1 MRKNSPVR
9 LVDFSRLV
17 KEKVVPSR
25 ERTDGGIE
33 DDPAGGSIPVR
44 SARGTLR
51 EENEMDSKDEF
62 VHSYPKPLDAP
73 WKENWYFNFIDRPNR
88 AFPLR
93 LLEEPLT
100 QQGSYSPSSLA
111 TFSL

>member
-1 MRKNSPVR
+1 
-9 LVDFSRLV
+9 
-17 KEKVVPSR
+17 
-25 ERTDGGIE
+25 
-33 DDPAGGSIPVR
+33 
-44 SARGTLR
+44 
-51 EENEMDSKDEF
+51 MDSRDEF

-100 QQGSYSPSSLA
+100 QQAPRVQALWPPFPFEKRCLR
-111 TFSL
+111 T